1 MDTSIDAF
9 LTELRQARGA
19 ADATVRGYGDDL
31 QQLAGFLRENRLASS
46 WAEVKPQH
54 LRRFLADLHARRYA
68 RASVGRKLSAIRA
81 LYRYLSRRSQVPSD
95 PTVGISAPRLQRRLP
110 KFLYQGD
117 VEKLLAAPDAST
129 PLGLRDRA
137 LLETLYATGLR
148 VSELTGLTVTQARG
162 AAELRVIGKRGK
174 ERIVLLGRPA
184 QQAIRSYLEE
194 GRPHLYA
201 KRPESATLHSLGDGA
216 QKAEHDLLFVNSR
229 GGPLTTR
236 SVRRVVHKHL
246 LAACAQHGIGPHA
259 LRHTFATHLLENGAD
274 LRTVQELLGHAS
286 LTTTQIYTHD
296 TRARLREVY
305 DQAHPR
311 AK

>member
-1 MDTSIDAF
+1 MEQIVDQF

-19 ADATVRGYGDDL
+19 SEATLRGYARDL
-31 QQLAGFLRENRLASS
+31 QQFGRFLRQHRLADS
-46 WAEVKPQH
+46 WAEVKPSH
-54 LRRFLADLHARRYA
+54 VRRFLADLHARKYA
-68 RASVGRKLSAIRA
+68 RASLARKLSAIRA
-81 LYRYLSRRSQVPSD
+81 IYRHLSRRGEVETD
-95 PTVGISAPRLQRRLP
+95 PTIGISAPRLPRRLP
-110 KFLYQGD
+110 KFLYQSD
-117 VEKLLAAPDAST
+117 MEKLLAAPDGDT

-148 VSELTGLTVTQARG
+148 VSELASLTVSQASG

-174 ERIVLLGRPA
+174 ERLVLLGRPA
-184 QQAIRSYLEE
+184 QAAIASYLEE

-201 KRPESATLHSLGDGA
+201 KRPEHD
-216 QKAEHDLLFVNSR
+216 QDHDLLFLNRR

-259 LRHTFATHLLENGAD
+259 LRHSFATHLLENGAD

-286 LTTTQIYTHD
+286 LSTTQIYTHV

-311 AK
+311 AR

>member
-1 MDTSIDAF
+1 VHTSIDAF

-19 ADATVRGYGDDL
+19 SDATVRAYADDL
-31 QQLAGFLRENRLASS
+31 QQFAGFVRQHHLADS

-68 RASVGRKLSAIRA
+68 RASVARKLSAIRA
-81 LYRYLSRRSQVPSD
+81 LYRYLSRRGQVAGD

-110 KFLYQGD
+110 KFLYPSD

-148 VSELTGLTVTQARG
+148 VSELAGLTATQARG

-174 ERIVLLGRPA
+174 QRIVLLGRPA
-184 QQAIRSYLEE
+184 QEAVARYLKE

-201 KRPESATLHSLGDGA
+201 KRAE
-216 QKAEHDLLFVNSR
+216 QQEEHDLLFLNSR
-229 GGPLTTR
+229 GGPLSAR

-286 LTTTQIYTHD
+286 LSTTQIYTHV

-311 AK
+311 AR